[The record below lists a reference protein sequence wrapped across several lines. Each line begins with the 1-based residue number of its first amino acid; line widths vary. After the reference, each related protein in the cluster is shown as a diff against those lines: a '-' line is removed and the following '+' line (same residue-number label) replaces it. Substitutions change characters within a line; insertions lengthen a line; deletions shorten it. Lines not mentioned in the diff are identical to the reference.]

1 VALVNLLEHLFFFRT
16 DAKIFCFIRGM
27 KPNLDIHDRT
37 LKVKQDQ
44 ISPNEYT
51 ASDKENRN
59 ILRVRLTLIRAI
71 FDCSEK

>member
-1 VALVNLLEHLFFFRT
+1 VV
-16 DAKIFCFIRGM
+16 M
-27 KPNLDIHDRT
+27 KPSLDIHDRT

-51 ASDKENRN
+51 TSDTENRN
-59 ILRVRLTLIRAI
+59 ILRVCLTLIRAI